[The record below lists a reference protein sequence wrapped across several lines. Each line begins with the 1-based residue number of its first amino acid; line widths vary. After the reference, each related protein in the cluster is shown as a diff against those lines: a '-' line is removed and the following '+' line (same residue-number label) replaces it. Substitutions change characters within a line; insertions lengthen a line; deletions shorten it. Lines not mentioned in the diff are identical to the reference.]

1 MAQPIKVK
9 NIKLNP
15 INNNIMLSKDS
26 LLISEAYLSA
36 IQKSPNYPADPAT
49 EDIARVNPEVTDRE
63 NVEQPASMT
72 VAVAGP
78 EAMGAMDQG
87 SGCGC
92 GSSDQTHE
100 ESEEHWMV
108 RSNLFSLYSNAK
120 KIHNLAQ
127 MGLDLEPWAQQKI
140 AVCADNLEA
149 VMKYVAYEAAEKG
162 LNA

>member
-1 MAQPIKVK
+1 MI
-9 NIKLNP
+9 
-15 INNNIMLSKDS
+15 SKDVD
-26 LLISEAYLSA
+26 LIAEAYLSA
-36 IQKSPNYPADPAT
+36 MQKNHNFAPDPAMDSVA
-49 EDIARVNPEVTDRE
+49 EVNPDLTDRE
-63 NVEQPASMT
+63 NVESPVAMT
-72 VAVAGP
+72 VSVPAGP

-87 SGCGC
+87 SGYE
-92 GSSDQTHE
+92 SSMSDQAHE

-127 MGLDLEPWAQQKI
+127 MGLDLEPWAQQKD

-162 LNA
+162 LNC

>member
-1 MAQPIKVK
+1 MI
-9 NIKLNP
+9 
-15 INNNIMLSKDS
+15 SKDAD
-26 LLISEAYLSA
+26 LISEAYLSA
-36 IQKSPNYPADPAT
+36 VQKNHNFAPDPAMDSVV
-49 EDIARVNPEVTDRE
+49 EVNPELTDRE
-63 NVEQPASMT
+63 NVESPVAMT
-72 VAVAGP
+72 VSVPAGP

-92 GSSDQTHE
+92 AGSDQAHE

-127 MGLDLEPWAQQKI
+127 MGLDLEPWAQQKV

-162 LNA
+162 LNC

>member
-1 MAQPIKVK
+1 MI
-9 NIKLNP
+9 
-15 INNNIMLSKDS
+15 SKDAD
-26 LLISEAYLSA
+26 LIGEAYLSA
-36 IQKSPNYPADPAT
+36 LQKIYNAPTDPGT
-49 EDIARVNPEVTDRE
+49 ESIAEVNPEVTDIE
-63 NVEQPASMT
+63 NTEEPTTMT
-72 VAVAGP
+72 MSVPAGP

-87 SGCGC
+87 SAV
-92 GSSDQTHE
+92 GSAIVGSPDQAHE

-127 MGLDLEPWAQQKI
+127 MGLDLEPWAQQKV

-162 LNA
+162 LSC

>member
-1 MAQPIKVK
+1 MI
-9 NIKLNP
+9 
-15 INNNIMLSKDS
+15 SKDVD
-26 LLISEAYLSA
+26 LIAEAYLSA
-36 IQKSPNYPADPAT
+36 MQKNHNFAPDPAMDSVA
-49 EDIARVNPEVTDRE
+49 EVNPDLTDRE
-63 NVEQPASMT
+63 NVESPVAMT
-72 VAVAGP
+72 VSVPAGP

-87 SGCGC
+87 SGYE
-92 GSSDQTHE
+92 SSMSDQAHE

-127 MGLDLEPWAQQKI
+127 MGLDLEPWAQQKV

-162 LNA
+162 LNC

>member
-1 MAQPIKVK
+1 MI
-9 NIKLNP
+9 
-15 INNNIMLSKDS
+15 SKDAD
-26 LLISEAYLSA
+26 LLAEAYLSA

-49 EDIARVNPEVTDRE
+49 ASVARVNPEVTDIVNAE
-63 NVEQPASMT
+63 K
-72 VAVAGP
+72 P
-78 EAMGAMDQG
+78 EASVVAISAPVPAEQNG
-87 SGCGC
+87 GCGC
-92 GSSDQTHE
+92 GCDGSQEHE

-127 MGLDLEPWAQQKI
+127 TGIDLEPWAQQKI

-162 LNA
+162 IQA

>member
-1 MAQPIKVK
+1 
-9 NIKLNP
+9 
-15 INNNIMLSKDS
+15 MLSKDS

-36 IQKSPNYPADPAT
+36 IQKIHNAPTDPAT
-49 EDIARVNPEVTDRE
+49 EDVAQVNPEVTDRE
-63 NVEQPASMT
+63 NVEEPVSMT
-72 VAVAGP
+72 VSVPAGP

-92 GSSDQTHE
+92 AGSDIAHE

-127 MGLDLEPWAQQKI
+127 MGLDLEPWAQQKV

-162 LNA
+162 LSC

>member
-1 MAQPIKVK
+1 MI
-9 NIKLNP
+9 
-15 INNNIMLSKDS
+15 SKDVD
-26 LLISEAYLSA
+26 LIAEAYLSA
-36 IQKSPNYPADPAT
+36 MQKNHNFAPDPAMDSVA
-49 EDIARVNPEVTDRE
+49 EVNPDLTDRE
-63 NVEQPASMT
+63 NVESPVAMT
-72 VAVAGP
+72 VSVPAGP

-87 SGCGC
+87 SGYE
-92 GSSDQTHE
+92 SSMSDQAHE

-127 MGLDLEPWAQQKI
+127 MGLDLEPWAQQKV

-162 LNA
+162 LSC

>member
-1 MAQPIKVK
+1 MI
-9 NIKLNP
+9 
-15 INNNIMLSKDS
+15 SKDVD
-26 LLISEAYLSA
+26 LIAEAYLSA
-36 IQKSPNYPADPAT
+36 MQKNHNFAPDPAMDSVA
-49 EDIARVNPEVTDRE
+49 EVNPELTDRE
-63 NVEQPASMT
+63 NVESPVAMT
-72 VAVAGP
+72 VSVPAGP

-87 SGCGC
+87 SGYE
-92 GSSDQTHE
+92 SSMSDQAHE

-127 MGLDLEPWAQQKI
+127 MGLDLEPWAQQKV

-162 LNA
+162 LSC

>member
-1 MAQPIKVK
+1 MI
-9 NIKLNP
+9 
-15 INNNIMLSKDS
+15 SKDVD
-26 LLISEAYLSA
+26 LIAEAYLSA
-36 IQKSPNYPADPAT
+36 LQRINNVPTDPAT
-49 EDIARVNPEVTDRE
+49 EDIAEVNPEITDRE
-63 NVEQPASMT
+63 NVEQQPVSMT
-72 VAVAGP
+72 VAVPAGP

-92 GSSDQTHE
+92 GGSDQAHE

-120 KIHNLAQ
+120 KVHNLAQ
-127 MGLDLEPWAQQKI
+127 MGVDLEPWAQQKI

>member
-1 MAQPIKVK
+1 MK
-9 NIKLNP
+9 
-15 INNNIMLSKDS
+15 SKDQH
-26 LLISEAYLSA
+26 LLEEAYLSA
-36 IQKSPNYPADPAT
+36 LKKINNYPPDPAT
-49 EDIARVNPEVTDRE
+49 EDVAEVNPELTDRE
-63 NVEQPASMT
+63 NVEEPTSMT
-72 VAVAGP
+72 VSVPAGP

-87 SGCGC
+87 SPCGC
-92 GSSDQTHE
+92 GGSDQEHE

-127 MGLDLEPWAQQKI
+127 MGLDLEPWAQQKV
-140 AVCADNLEA
+140 AVCADQLEA

>member
-1 MAQPIKVK
+1 MI
-9 NIKLNP
+9 
-15 INNNIMLSKDS
+15 SKDVD
-26 LLISEAYLSA
+26 LIAEAYLSA
-36 IQKSPNYPADPAT
+36 MQKNHNFTSDPAMGS
-49 EDIARVNPEVTDRE
+49 IAEVNPELTDRE
-63 NVEQPASMT
+63 NVESPVAMT
-72 VAVAGP
+72 VSVPAGP

-87 SGCGC
+87 SGY
-92 GSSDQTHE
+92 GSSMSDQAHE

-127 MGLDLEPWAQQKI
+127 MGMDLEPWAQQKV

-162 LNA
+162 LSC

>member
-1 MAQPIKVK
+1 MI
-9 NIKLNP
+9 
-15 INNNIMLSKDS
+15 SKDAD
-26 LLISEAYLSA
+26 LIAEAYLSA
-36 IQKSPNYPADPAT
+36 LQKSPNYSPDPAMNS
-49 EDIARVNPEVTDRE
+49 IARVNPEVTDRE
-63 NVEQPASMT
+63 NVEQSPVAMT
-72 VAVAGP
+72 VAVPAGP

-92 GSSDQTHE
+92 GSSDQAHE

-127 MGLDLEPWAQQKI
+127 TGIDLEPWAQQKL
-140 AVCADNLEA
+140 AVACQSVED

>member
-1 MAQPIKVK
+1 MKT
-9 NIKLNP
+9 
-15 INNNIMLSKDS
+15 KDE
-26 LLISEAYLSA
+26 LLIAEAYLSA
-36 IQKSPNYPADPAT
+36 LQKIKNVPTDPAT
-49 EDIARVNPEVTDRE
+49 EDIARVNPDVTDRE
-63 NVEQPASMT
+63 NVEKPVAMT
-72 VAVAGP
+72 VAVPAGP

-92 GSSDQTHE
+92 GSSDMAHE
-100 ESEEHWMV
+100 ESEEQWMV
-108 RSNLFSLYSNAK
+108 RSNLFSLYSSAK

>member
-1 MAQPIKVK
+1 
-9 NIKLNP
+9 
-15 INNNIMLSKDS
+15 MLSKDS

-36 IQKSPNYPADPAT
+36 MQKNHNFAPDPAMGSVV
-49 EDIARVNPEVTDRE
+49 EVNPELTDRE
-63 NVEQPASMT
+63 NVESPVAMT
-72 VAVAGP
+72 VSVPAGP

-92 GSSDQTHE
+92 AGSDQAHE

-127 MGLDLEPWAQQKI
+127 MGLDLEPWAQQKV

-149 VMKYVAYEAAEKG
+149 VMKYVAYEAAEKS
-162 LNA
+162 LNC

>member
-1 MAQPIKVK
+1 MI
-9 NIKLNP
+9 
-15 INNNIMLSKDS
+15 SKDAD
-26 LLISEAYLSA
+26 LIAEAYLSA
-36 IQKSPNYPADPAT
+36 LQKIHNAPTDPGT
-49 EDIARVNPEVTDRE
+49 ESVAEVNPEMTDID
-63 NVEQPASMT
+63 NVQKPVSMT
-72 VAVAGP
+72 VAVPAGP

-92 GSSDQTHE
+92 GGSDMAHE

-120 KIHNLAQ
+120 KIHNLMQ
-127 MGLDLEPWAQQKI
+127 TGIDPEPWAQQKV

>member
-1 MAQPIKVK
+1 MI
-9 NIKLNP
+9 
-15 INNNIMLSKDS
+15 SKDAD
-26 LLISEAYLSA
+26 LISEAYLSA
-36 IQKSPNYPADPAT
+36 VQKIHNAPTDPGT
-49 EDIARVNPEVTDRE
+49 ESVAEVNPEMTDIE
-63 NVEQPASMT
+63 NTEKPVAMT
-72 VAVAGP
+72 VSVPAGP

-87 SGCGC
+87 SPCGC
-92 GSSDQTHE
+92 AMSDQAHE

-127 MGLDLEPWAQQKI
+127 MGLDLEPWAQQKV

-162 LNA
+162 LNC

>member
-1 MAQPIKVK
+1 MI
-9 NIKLNP
+9 
-15 INNNIMLSKDS
+15 SKDAD
-26 LLISEAYLSA
+26 LIAEAYLSA
-36 IQKSPNYPADPAT
+36 MQKNHNFAPDPAMGSVV
-49 EDIARVNPEVTDRE
+49 EVNPELTDRE
-63 NVEQPASMT
+63 NVESPVAMT
-72 VAVAGP
+72 VSVPAGP

-87 SGCGC
+87 SSCGC
-92 GSSDQTHE
+92 AGSDQAHE

-127 MGLDLEPWAQQKI
+127 MGMDLEPWAQQKV

-162 LNA
+162 LNC

>member
-1 MAQPIKVK
+1 MI
-9 NIKLNP
+9 
-15 INNNIMLSKDS
+15 SKDAD
-26 LLISEAYLSA
+26 LIAEAYLSA
-36 IQKSPNYPADPAT
+36 LQRSPNYPADPAT
-49 EDIARVNPEVTDRE
+49 ASVAKVNPELTDIVNAE
-63 NVEQPASMT
+63 KPVSMI
-72 VAVAGP
+72 VAGS

-92 GSSDQTHE
+92 GSSDQAHE

-127 MGLDLEPWAQQKI
+127 MGLDLEPWAQQKV

-162 LNA
+162 LNC

>member
-1 MAQPIKVK
+1 MI
-9 NIKLNP
+9 
-15 INNNIMLSKDS
+15 SKDVD
-26 LLISEAYLSA
+26 LIAEAYLSA
-36 IQKSPNYPADPAT
+36 MQKNHNFAPDPAMDSVA
-49 EDIARVNPEVTDRE
+49 EVNPELTDRE
-63 NVEQPASMT
+63 NVESPVAMT
-72 VAVAGP
+72 VSVPAGP

-87 SGCGC
+87 SGYE
-92 GSSDQTHE
+92 SSMSDQAHE

-127 MGLDLEPWAQQKI
+127 MGMDLEPWAQQKV

-162 LNA
+162 LNC

>member
-1 MAQPIKVK
+1 MI
-9 NIKLNP
+9 
-15 INNNIMLSKDS
+15 SKDAD
-26 LLISEAYLSA
+26 LIAEAYLSA
-36 IQKSPNYPADPAT
+36 MEKNHNFTSDPAMRSVA
-49 EDIARVNPEVTDRE
+49 EVNPELTDRE
-63 NVEQPASMT
+63 NVESPVTMT
-72 VAVAGP
+72 VSVPAGP

-87 SGCGC
+87 SGYE
-92 GSSDQTHE
+92 SSMSDQAHE

-127 MGLDLEPWAQQKI
+127 MGLDLEPWAQQKV

-162 LNA
+162 LNC